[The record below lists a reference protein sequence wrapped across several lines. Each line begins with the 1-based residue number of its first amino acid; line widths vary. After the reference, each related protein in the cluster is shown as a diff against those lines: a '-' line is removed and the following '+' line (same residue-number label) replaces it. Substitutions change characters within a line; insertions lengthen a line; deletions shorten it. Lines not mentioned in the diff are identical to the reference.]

1 MQGQVSRSFFNL
13 SMKANLMD
21 LFNPVVPKK
30 RPQTESEFHSLV
42 VAGLARVS
50 AKIGRGNLADKMGR
64 TTRSVDKVFAGS
76 TPDAKALWD
85 AMLADSSVMDE
96 LAAAYGFRIIPL
108 RCDPSNDL
116 ELAAGLCASASEIIN
131 AHTDGH
137 RNHKETCRIA
147 DNLRPFVGLASA
159 IIREADAIRESRA

>member
-1 MQGQVSRSFFNL
+1 M
-13 SMKANLMD
+13 MD

-30 RPQTESEFHSLV
+30 RPQTESDFHGLV
-42 VAGLARVS
+42 VAGLARVA

-64 TTRSVDKVFAGS
+64 TTRAIDKVFGGS

-108 RCDPSNDL
+108 NCEPANDL
-116 ELAAGLCASASEIIN
+116 ALAAGLCESASELIGAN
-131 AHTDGH
+131 ADGH
-137 RNHKETCRIA
+137 RDHRETCRIA
-147 DNLRPFVGLASA
+147 DKLRPFAGPVCA
-159 IIREADAIRESRA
+159 IIREADEIRGHG